1 MKYYLVLKDG
11 YDYINKYGVVE
22 RELLTPHERN
32 TKVRYLPDSYFKEVD
47 ISRKRTFF
55 SFGVRLQMSE

>member
-11 YDYINKYGVVE
+11 YDYINKNGVVE
-22 RELLTPHERN
+22 RELLTPRERN
-32 TKVRYLPDSYFKEVD
+32 TKVRYLPDSYFKEVE
-47 ISRKRTFF
+47 ISRKKTFF

>member
-1 MKYYLVLKDG
+1 MKYYLALKDG
-11 YDYINKYGVVE
+11 YDYINKHGVVE
-22 RELLTPHERN
+22 RELLTPHERH
-32 TKVRYLPDSYFKEVD
+32 TKVRYLPDSYFKEVE